1 MLDVD
6 DQLLEW
12 ALKYIPGEVRSSP
25 QPALTAASGDA
36 GFRHYFRLNSEPSL
50 LAVYAPPAQEN
61 NLDFVRKAEVLR
73 RHGLRVPVI
82 HAVDFEQGFLLI
94 EDLGTLHCLDLLDDR
109 SFAAVYDLADD
120 VLLNLQGCPA
130 DEALFPVYDHAL
142 LQMELRL
149 FPEWFLERL
158 LGLPLEG
165 EAKGQFERLE
175 QLLIESALEQPQVL
189 VHRDYHSRNLM
200 VMTDSAARPKALGV
214 IDFQDAV
221 RGPVTYDVVSLY
233 RDCYIRWSE
242 EQVAARAELYLS
254 RAVAAGVMPVVE
266 STQFQRW
273 FDLMGLHRHIK
284 VLGVFARLWLRDG
297 KSRYLADLPL
307 VMRYTLEV
315 ARRYETFRDFA
326 VWFEREVVP
335 RAAECAWYRPW
346 QTAGDRIFE
355 DCV

>member
-12 ALKYIPGEVRSSP
+12 ALRYIPDGVRLSP
-25 QPALTAASGDA
+25 RAVLTAASGDA
-36 GFRHYFRLNSEPSL
+36 GFRHYFRLNCEPSL

-82 HAVDFEQGFLLI
+82 HAVDFAQGFLLI
-94 EDLGTLHCLDLLDDR
+94 EDFGTRHCLDLLNNQ
-109 SFAAVYDLADD
+109 SATTLYDLADQ
-120 VLLNLQGCPA
+120 VLLALQRCPA
-130 DEALFPVYDHAL
+130 DEDLFPAYDEAL

-158 LGLPLEG
+158 LGQPLDREG
-165 EAKGQFERLE
+165 RELFDRLE
-175 QLLIESALEQPQVL
+175 KCLINSALEQPQVL
-189 VHRDYHSRNLM
+189 VHRDFHSRNLM
-200 VMTDSAARPKALGV
+200 VLAGPGGQPQGLGV

-221 RGPVTYDVVSLY
+221 RGPVTYDLVSLY
-233 RDCYIRWSE
+233 RDCYIRWPQM
-242 EQVAARAELYLS
+242 QVADRAEHYLDQ
-254 RAVAAGVMPVVE
+254 AVGAGVMPPVD
-266 STQFQRW
+266 SAQFQRW
-273 FDLMGLHRHIK
+273 VDLMGLQRHIK

-307 VMRYTLEV
+307 VMRYILEV
-315 ARRYETFRDFA
+315 AQRYEELAGFA
-326 VWFEREVVP
+326 AWFEREVVP
-335 RAAECAWYRPW
+335 CAARCSWYRPW
-346 QTAGDRIFE
+346 QTAGDHVFE

>member
-6 DQLLEW
+6 GQLLEW
-12 ALKYIPGEVRSSP
+12 ALKYIPGEVRLSQQST
-25 QPALTAASGDA
+25 LTAASGDA
-36 GFRHYFRLNSEPSL
+36 GFRHYLRLNSEPSL

-73 RHGLRVPVI
+73 RHGLRVPDI
-82 HAVDFEQGFLLI
+82 HAVDFERGFLLI
-94 EDLGTLHCLDLLDDR
+94 EDLGRLHCLDLLNDH
-109 SFAAVYDLADD
+109 SFAPLYDLADH
-120 VLLNLQGCPA
+120 VLLNLQSIPA
-130 DEALFPVYDHAL
+130 DETLFPAYDEAL

-149 FPEWFLERL
+149 FPEWFLEGL
-158 LGLPLEG
+158 LGLSLDREGRALFDQLER
-165 EAKGQFERLE
+165 F
-175 QLLIESALEQPQVL
+175 LIESALEQPTVL
-189 VHRDYHSRNLM
+189 VHRDYHGRNLM
-200 VMTDSAARPKALGV
+200 VLTDAADQPETLGV

-233 RDCYIRWSE
+233 RDCYIRWPQE
-242 EQVAARAELYLS
+242 RVTERAELYRS
-254 RAVAAGVMPVVE
+254 RAIAAGVIPPVEPV
-266 STQFQRW
+266 QFQRW

-315 ARRYETFRDFA
+315 AQRYEALNEFA
-326 VWFEREVVP
+326 AWFEREVVP
-335 RAAECAWYRPW
+335 RAVNCSWYRPW
-346 QTAGDRIFE
+346 QTAGDKIFE